1 MDRNRRWF
9 SVSLSG
15 LSIGWL
21 GMVAAFLPFL
31 GAYKG
36 FALYIDL
43 NTDVTAVGAIAY
55 SAAGFFAGLAGTGI
69 FGLLFEIHEDL
80 SAIREFSVGRL
91 PKNTTDSPLF
101 SGRRADDPLSKIE
114 KDSPPKNTDDGP

>member
-21 GMVAAFLPFL
+21 GVVAAFLPFL
-31 GAYKG
+31 GAYEG

-43 NTDVTAVGAIAY
+43 NTNVTAVGAIVY
-55 SAAGFFAGLAGTGI
+55 SGAGFLAGLAGTGL

-91 PKNTTDSPLF
+91 QKDSPLF
-101 SGRRADDPLSKIE
+101 SGRRANDPLSKIGTGG
-114 KDSPPKNTDDGP
+114 PPENIDDGP

>member
-1 MDRNRRWF
+1 MDQNRRWF

-55 SAAGFFAGLAGTGI
+55 SAAGFLAGLAGTGI
-69 FGLLFEIHEDL
+69 LGLLFEIHEDL
-80 SAIREFSVGRL
+80 SAIREFSVARL
-91 PKNTTDSPLF
+91 QKGGPLS
-101 SGRRADDPLSKIE
+101 SGRRANDPMSKIG
-114 KDSPPKNTDDGP
+114 TDGPQENIDAGR

>member
-1 MDRNRRWF
+1 MARNRRWF

-21 GMVAAFLPFL
+21 GVVAAFLPFL

-36 FALYIDL
+36 FTLYIGL

-55 SAAGFFAGLAGTGI
+55 TAAGFLAGLAGTGI
-69 FGLLFEIHEDL
+69 LGLLFEIHEDL
-80 SAIREFSVGRL
+80 SAIRGFSVGRL
-91 PKNTTDSPLF
+91 QEGSPPF
-101 SGRRADDPLSKIE
+101 SGRRANVPLSKIGTDGPQE
-114 KDSPPKNTDDGP
+114 NIDDGR